1 MLLTID
7 GTFLVQMLNF
17 IVFGILLNVV
27 FIAPTRRAIEARM
40 RIIAEQQREAR
51 AFRDQADAL
60 KAEADAVIDAARRH
74 TDEVMRDA
82 AARAAAEVHEIERK
96 SSEEA
101 AAHIALAHAS
111 VASER
116 LRATEKQGPLVED
129 LARAMVTRAV
139 DPGGAA

>member
-17 IVFGILLNVV
+17 IVFGVLLNIV

-40 RIIAEQQREAR
+40 RVIAEQQREAR

-60 KAEADAVIDAARRH
+60 KAEADAVIDAARRR
-74 TDEVMRDA
+74 TDEVMREA
-82 AARAAAEVHEIERK
+82 ATRAAAEVHEIERK
-96 SSEEA
+96 ASEEA
-101 AAHIALAHAS
+101 AAHVALAHAS

-116 LRATEKQGPLVED
+116 ARATEKQGPLVED

-139 DPGGAA
+139 DLGSTA

>member
-17 IVFGILLNVV
+17 IVFGVLLNIV

-51 AFRDQADAL
+51 AFREQASAL
-60 KAEADAVIDAARRH
+60 KAEADAVIDAARRR
-74 TDEVMRDA
+74 TDEIMREA
-82 AARAAAEVHEIERK
+82 AARAAAEAHEIERK
-96 SSEEA
+96 ASDEA
-101 AAHIALAHAS
+101 AAHVALAHAS

-116 LRATEKQGPLVED
+116 SLASEKQGPLVDD